1 MLKKIWKQP
10 INNVAVAAALVAF
23 FSLLSRLL
31 GVVRDRILAGRFGAG
46 AELDMYYAAF
56 RVPDLVFNLLVLGA
70 LSAGFIPIFT
80 SLIKE
85 KTSDS
90 ESSENHEAWNLANN
104 VLNHLLIAT
113 SLLALLG
120 SLFSRELVQ
129 VMTPGFSQAQ
139 RELTA
144 TMTRIMFLSPILL
157 GASSIFG
164 GILQS
169 FKRFLAYS
177 LAPVMY
183 NLGIIFGAVFL
194 VGRFGLIGLS
204 WGVVL
209 GALCHLGIQYLAA
222 KKLGYHYSLFFKRRD
237 SQTRKIGRMMVPR
250 TLSLAISQIN
260 LVATTVIASGLS
272 AGSLAIFNFANN
284 LQSFPVGV
292 FGISFAIAAFPT
304 LSSLAFDKD
313 RLVNSFTQAFKQIL
327 FFVIPATVMMIALR
341 AQIIRVV
348 LGTGEFNW
356 RDTIETMGAL
366 GYFSLSLFAQATIPL
381 LVRVFYA
388 RHNSSTPFWIGLVSV
403 FVNIVLAFYL
413 APLMGVAGLALAFS
427 VGNIVNFVLLWSWIY
442 IVLDYFDLSR
452 LLLSVAK
459 MTFSAI
465 MAGVAIQLSKMI
477 IGPLVN
483 MESFFGILAQLS
495 FSALA
500 GLLVYL
506 FFCYLLKSEE
516 LLFFVASLARRW
528 PFNKNKM
535 DIDDQ
540 GEARGV

>member
-85 KTSDS
+85 KGSDS
-90 ESSENHEAWNLANN
+90 ESSENHEAWDLANN

-237 SQTRKIGRMMVPR
+237 PQARKIGRMMVPR

-442 IVLDYFDLSR
+442 IALDYFDLSR

-465 MAGVAIQLSKMI
+465 MAGAAIQLSKMI
-477 IGPLVN
+477 IGSLVN

>member
-85 KTSDS
+85 KSSDS
-90 ESSENHEAWNLANN
+90 ESSENHEAWDLANN

-222 KKLGYHYSLFFKRRD
+222 KKLGYNYSLFFKRRD
-237 SQTRKIGRMMVPR
+237 PQARKIGRMMVPR

-442 IVLDYFDLSR
+442 IALDYFDLSR

-465 MAGVAIQLSKMI
+465 MAGAAIQLSKMI
-477 IGPLVN
+477 IGSLVN